1 MVTSVSL
8 VKWLNVRFA
17 KLGWFHLN
25 CLKMKEGIG
34 LLGGKQFVCNF
45 CLSSK
50 VLELMR
56 VVRDLQ
62 SEVKELREALK
73 NGRQLEMTKLLRRTV
88 KIASGR

>member
-1 MVTSVSL
+1 
-8 VKWLNVRFA
+8 
-17 KLGWFHLN
+17 
-25 CLKMKEGIG
+25 MKEGIG